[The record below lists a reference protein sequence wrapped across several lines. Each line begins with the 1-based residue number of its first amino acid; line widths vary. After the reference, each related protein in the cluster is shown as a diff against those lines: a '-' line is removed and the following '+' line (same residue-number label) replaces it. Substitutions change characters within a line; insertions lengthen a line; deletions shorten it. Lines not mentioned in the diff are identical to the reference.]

1 MVTLKRVS
9 GLTVLVQLIALV
21 VAVSGATKVL
31 APRSFAELTTTV
43 GVPVGTVGA
52 RIAGL
57 IEIALGVWVLATGAR
72 LACAA
77 LALAY
82 LVFTVV
88 VVVARRA
95 GAPSCGCFGASAAP
109 PSTIHVAVNLASAA
123 IAAAGAIAGDVDG
136 IGAVVS
142 DQPLAGVPFLLLLG
156 TGGWL
161 LVTLDTV
168 GAAVFDA
175 TRELTT
181 MGPVF
186 RENATPSPSR
196 TTTTAGTHAHAGHTH
211 DHLEH

>member
-1 MVTLKRVS
+1 MRVT
-9 GLTVLVQLIALV
+9 GLTVLVELIALV

-82 LVFTVV
+82 VVFSVV
-88 VVVARRA
+88 VVLARRV

-109 PSTIHVAVNLASAA
+109 PSTVHVAVNLVSAS
-123 IAAAGAIAGDVDG
+123 IAGAGAIAGDLDG
-136 IGAVVS
+136 IGTVVS

-156 TGGWL
+156 TGAWL
-161 LVTLDTV
+161 LVSLDTV
-168 GAAVFDA
+168 GAAVLDA
-175 TRELTT
+175 TRELAT

-196 TTTTAGTHAHAGHTH
+196 TTTTSSAHAHPRHTH